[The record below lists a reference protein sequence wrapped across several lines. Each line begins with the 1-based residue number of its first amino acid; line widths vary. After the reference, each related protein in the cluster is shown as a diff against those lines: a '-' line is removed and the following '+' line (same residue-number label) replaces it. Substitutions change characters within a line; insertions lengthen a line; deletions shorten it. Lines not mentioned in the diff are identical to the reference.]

1 MPQSVPL
8 EASETLAF
16 KPASLEDH
24 PDCPVF
30 HLRAPTSRD
39 RRFQRR
45 LLVEEQ
51 IQQHS
56 QDAIRAEIRNGLKAN
71 WDEASYRQH
80 MPRIEAYWNAWDEY
94 ALQRKDEPDLAWSY
108 DEHEANA
115 IEELERRVA
124 DSWPPLRRLMA
135 DNDNFRSMLPVVQ
148 AAIVVLEW
156 SGLDDVR
163 SERDRGYLTLDCAEN
178 LLNALGKYAEGKCPP
193 DADDKQKAVAA
204 RTALL
209 ELFVACTGRFNLDED
224 TAGNSGSPSP
234 SQTPPQS
241 SSTTADPGSSKASA
255 SSTKTPAT
263 A

>member
-1 MPQSVPL
+1 MPQSVPV

-16 KPASLEDH
+16 KPASLEDR

-30 HLRAPTSRD
+30 QLRAPGSRD

-45 LLVEEQ
+45 LMAEEQ

-56 QDAIRAEIRNGLKAN
+56 QDAIRAEIRNGLKTN

-80 MPRIEAYWNAWDEY
+80 MPRVEAYWNAWDEFV
-94 ALQRKDEPDLAWSY
+94 LQRKDEPDLEWSY
-108 DEHEANA
+108 DEPEERA

-135 DNDNFRSMLPVVQ
+135 DNDNFRSMLPIVQ
-148 AAIVVLEW
+148 AAVVVLDW
-156 SGLDDVR
+156 SGLDVAC
-163 SERDRGYLTLDCAEN
+163 ERDRGYLTLDCAEA
-178 LLNALGKYAEGKCPP
+178 LLNGLGKYAERRCGSG
-193 DADDKQKAVAA
+193 ADDKQKTAAA

-224 TAGNSGSPSP
+224 TVGNSESPSP
-234 SQTPPQS
+234 SQMPPQS
-241 SSTTADPGSSKASA
+241 SSTTAARGSSKASA
-255 SSTKTPAT
+255 SSTKTRASE
-263 A
+263 